1 MRYHFYSLKDVAL
14 AAALGLGLLAA
25 SQAPAHAQKV
35 AVFVNGEPITVLDV
49 DQRIKLNEISTHKA
63 PSRQEALNELI
74 DEKLKIQIGK
84 RYGFEIPDKEVEN
97 AFNGMARRMNQTAK
111 QFSEGLSKVGVN
123 VPALKR
129 RIKADLT
136 WNGIIRGKFPSIND
150 VGERDVLSAIEK
162 KGEDKGSELF
172 QYTLR
177 AILFIVPRG
186 SAPAA
191 VEARK
196 READGLRNRFT
207 DCQEGIAFA
216 RALTDVAV
224 RDPVNKVSTD
234 FSTAQREALDAT
246 ALGHLTPPEITLQ
259 GIEMFAVCDK
269 KPARGD
275 TVKMAQTRE
284 ALVGERYSAQA
295 KRYLE
300 QLRREAIIE
309 EPR

>member
-1 MRYHFYSLKDVAL
+1 MSLRNLAL
-14 AAALGLGLLAA
+14 AAALALMLLAGL
-25 SQAPAHAQKV
+25 QAPAYAQKV

-49 DQRIKLNEISTHKA
+49 DQRIRLTEISTHKA

-74 DEKLKIQIGK
+74 DEKLKVQIGK
-84 RYGFEIPDKEVEN
+84 RYGFDIPEKDVES
-97 AFNGMARRMNQTAK
+97 AFNGMARRMNQTSK
-111 QFSEGLSKVGVN
+111 QFAEGLSKVGVN

-136 WNGIIRGKFPSIND
+136 WNGIIRGKFPSITD
-150 VGERDVLSAIEK
+150 VGERDVLTALEK

-177 AILFIVPRG
+177 LVLFIVPRG
-186 SAPAA
+186 SAPAT

-207 DCQEGIAFA
+207 DCQDGISFA

-224 RDPVNKVSTD
+224 RDPVNKISTD
-234 FSTAQREALDAT
+234 FGAQQREVLDAT
-246 ALGHLTPPEITLQ
+246 AIGHLTPPEITLQ

-269 KPARGD
+269 KPTRGD
-275 TVKMAQTRE
+275 TVQMAKVRE
-284 ALVGERYSAQA
+284 ALLGDRYNAQA